1 MKRSESDETKCD
13 QHSRNSLD
21 QMIKSGK
28 HTECVNVEVKK
39 LTATA
44 FIAVNHWLLFF
55 PQPQTY
61 HRIDI
66 NRPPNTTDDI
76 ISQNELLSNDCL
88 NEVIAGKTISDSES
102 TAGIATKE
110 QLNYSRL
117 SLIGKG
123 EAYSLKAI
131 RITSHVLVRCIHS
144 VWFTVE
150 WNDGGESWEAEF
162 ALQLYQPEMVYAYW
176 DAKKGG
182 REGATQFDLYHIF
195 AILDHGSMN
204 DRSRRRAKKL
214 VYKIQWVGYNE
225 KDHSW
230 EPAAKIA
237 GLVPKMKE
245 EYDEMHGL

>member
-1 MKRSESDETKCD
+1 MSFYR
-13 QHSRNSLD
+13 
-21 QMIKSGK
+21 
-28 HTECVNVEVKK
+28 
-39 LTATA
+39 
-44 FIAVNHWLLFF
+44 
-55 PQPQTY
+55 
-61 HRIDI
+61 
-66 NRPPNTTDDI
+66 TT
-76 ISQNELLSNDCL
+76 
-88 NEVIAGKTISDSES
+88 GKTISDSES
-102 TAGIATKE
+102 TAGI
-110 QLNYSRL
+110 
-117 SLIGKG
+117 G

>member
-1 MKRSESDETKCD
+1 MSFYRTTG
-13 QHSRNSLD
+13 
-21 QMIKSGK
+21 KSGA
-28 HTECVNVEVKK
+28 
-39 LTATA
+39 TAT
-44 FIAVNHWLLFF
+44 
-55 PQPQTY
+55 
-61 HRIDI
+61 
-66 NRPPNTTDDI
+66 
-76 ISQNELLSNDCL
+76 SNSL

-102 TAGIATKE
+102 TASIGTFANSQISGSLDEEPATKE
-110 QLNYSRL
+110 QLNYFRL
-117 SLIGKG
+117 SSIGKG

-162 ALQLYQPEMVYAYW
+162 ALQFYQPEMVYAYW

-195 AILDHGSMN
+195 AILDHGSMS
-204 DRSRRRAKKL
+204 DHSRRRAKKL
-214 VYKIQWVGYNE
+214 VYKIQWVGYDE

-245 EYDEMHGL
+245 EYDEMHGLLTLRDSTT

>member
-1 MKRSESDETKCD
+1 MSFYRT
-13 QHSRNSLD
+13 
-21 QMIKSGK
+21 IGKSGA
-28 HTECVNVEVKK
+28 
-39 LTATA
+39 TATC
-44 FIAVNHWLLFF
+44 N
-55 PQPQTY
+55 
-61 HRIDI
+61 
-66 NRPPNTTDDI
+66 
-76 ISQNELLSNDCL
+76 SS

-102 TAGIATKE
+102 TASIGTFANSQISGSLDEEPATKE
-110 QLNYSRL
+110 QLNYFRL
-117 SLIGKG
+117 SSIGKG

-131 RITSHVLVRCIHS
+131 RITSHVLVRCIRS

-162 ALQLYQPEMVYAYW
+162 ALQFYQPEMVYAYW

-195 AILDHGSMN
+195 AILDHGSMS
-204 DRSRRRAKKL
+204 DHSRRRAKKL
-214 VYKIQWVGYNE
+214 VYKIQWVGYDE

-245 EYDEMHGL
+245 EYDEMHGLLTLRDSTT

>member
-1 MKRSESDETKCD
+1 MSFYRTTAKSGATATS
-13 QHSRNSLD
+13 NSLN
-21 QMIKSGK
+21 G
-28 HTECVNVEVKK
+28 
-39 LTATA
+39 
-44 FIAVNHWLLFF
+44 
-55 PQPQTY
+55 
-61 HRIDI
+61 
-66 NRPPNTTDDI
+66 
-76 ISQNELLSNDCL
+76 
-88 NEVIAGKTISDSES
+88 VIAGKTISDSES
-102 TAGIATKE
+102 TASIGTFANSQNSGSLDEEPATKE

-117 SLIGKG
+117 SSIGKG
-123 EAYSLKAI
+123 EAYSLEAI

-162 ALQLYQPEMVYAYW
+162 ALQFYQPEMVYAYW

-195 AILDHGSMN
+195 AILDHGSMSDHN
-204 DRSRRRAKKL
+204 RRRAKKL
-214 VYKIQWVGYNE
+214 VYKIQWVGYDE

-245 EYDEMHGL
+245 EYDEMHGLLTLRDSTT